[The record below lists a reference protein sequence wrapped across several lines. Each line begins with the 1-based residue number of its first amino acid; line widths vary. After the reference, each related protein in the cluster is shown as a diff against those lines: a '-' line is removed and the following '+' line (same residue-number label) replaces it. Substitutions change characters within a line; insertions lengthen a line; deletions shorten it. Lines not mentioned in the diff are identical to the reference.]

1 MPISITPTIP
11 SLNKPLRISVSLPLD
26 VIRHYDPSITPW
38 TPSDSASSLMRKSQ
52 NALSNIARDIVT
64 MIFGLATTVPEDI
77 HPTTLAK
84 DSITSAITLR
94 LDYEINADDKN
105 PKVLQLSAQQGD
117 KGGNIVFAATEMGD
131 TQKERFNNDV
141 AFIMC
146 TMEELDASGRL
157 LASL

>member
-11 SLNKPLRISVSLPLD
+11 LNKPLRISVSLPLD

-52 NALSNIARDIVT
+52 KALNSIARDIIT
-64 MIFGLATTVPEDI
+64 TLFGLATTVPEDV
-77 HPTTLAK
+77 HPTTIAK
-84 DSITSAITLR
+84 NSITSAITLR
-94 LDYEINADDKN
+94 LDYEINANDKN
-105 PKVLQLSAQQGD
+105 PKVLQLSAQRGD

-131 TQKERFNNDV
+131 TQKEWFNNNV
-141 AFIMC
+141 TFIMC
-146 TMEELDASGRL
+146 TMEELNASGRL